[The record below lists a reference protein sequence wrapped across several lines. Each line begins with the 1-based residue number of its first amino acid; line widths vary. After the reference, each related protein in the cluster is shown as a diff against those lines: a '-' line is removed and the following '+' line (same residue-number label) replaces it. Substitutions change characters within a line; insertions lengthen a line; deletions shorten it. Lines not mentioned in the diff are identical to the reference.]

1 MVMLF
6 TSGTTG
12 RSKAVML
19 AERNFFTV
27 MQMHVAM
34 GDHML
39 DFKHRQHARGQKRCP
54 EQLCHPAPVPS
65 GHLYLPVLLAFKG
78 WALNLCSDLRN
89 FYRDLG
95 LMHSDSMAVVPVLM
109 ESIYNDVM
117 RGRDR

>member
-39 DFKHRQHARGQKRCP
+39 DFKHRKLP
-54 EQLCHPAPVPS
+54 ED
-65 GHLYLPVLLAFKG
+65 K
-78 WALNLCSDLRN
+78 
-89 FYRDLG
+89 
-95 LMHSDSMAVVPVLM
+95 
-109 ESIYNDVM
+109 NDVLSNFAILPLFHLVPLSACSPGPS
-117 RGRDR
+117 RLGPEPLQ